1 MADYGSLRFV
11 DKVGKNFL
19 FRGGAPVS
27 QKPDGT
33 YMFDDGLFTA
43 LSKAPNLPTPLPSSY
58 YTVIMCLLQPPG
70 DDQVIAAERTH
81 FSDNPAV
88 GQFNLWATNGTPR
101 CYFHVQDPLEREF
114 LLRTMEEWLDDPLI
128 WRVATLRRWLET
140 SQLPVPV
147 PDKPL
152 VFYVHC
158 SGGCD
163 RTGEMIGGY
172 RLRCMDYSW
181 LSMWQEQPCNFQ
193 GQPRPMGCNNYR
205 ALQWYAYW
213 LNATLGFSLSGM
225 GEGGCYDPG
234 IIHRP
239 CSPLVK

>member
-88 GQFNLWATNGTPR
+88 GQFNLWATNGTPLV
-101 CYFHVQDPLEREF
+101 FHVQDRWASRF

-128 WRVATLRRWLET
+128 WRVATLRRWQGQW
-140 SQLPVPV
+140 QLGVSTGR
-147 PDKPL
+147 PL
-152 VFYVHC
+152 V
-158 SGGCD
+158 
-163 RTGEMIGGY
+163 Y
-172 RLRCMDYSW
+172 RITAAAAAIA
-181 LSMWQEQPCNFQ
+181 P
-193 GQPRPMGCNNYR
+193 
-205 ALQWYAYW
+205 
-213 LNATLGFSLSGM
+213 
-225 GEGGCYDPG
+225 
-234 IIHRP
+234 
-239 CSPLVK
+239 VK